1 MVIRRGI
8 DASEVGK
15 RIRKLRKNKKLTL
28 EKLGSLLSEP
38 APKGNVYNWEKG
50 MSLPGRNR
58 LSDIAQITGTTVDY
72 LLTGVIKAD
81 DVISNGNDTDSK
93 TIQIP
98 ARIIK
103 IDFVQMEILYEADT
117 PDFGEGFVISSEFDE
132 PVAFYEELLSLKS
145 HDDGKVFDDKQI
157 DYIEGSIDF

>member
-1 MVIRRGI
+1 MAIRRGV
-8 DASEVGK
+8 DTVEVGN
-15 RIRKLRKNKKLTL
+15 RIRKLRKSKNLTL
-28 EKLGSLLSEP
+28 EKFGSLLSEP
-38 APKGNVYNWEKG
+38 APKGNVFNWEKG
-50 MSLPGRNR
+50 LSLPNKKR
-58 LSDIAQITGTTVDY
+58 LEDIAKITGTTVDY
-72 LLTGVIKAD
+72 ILTGIIKAD
-81 DVISNGNDTDSK
+81 EIISNEKDSP

-145 HDDGKVFDDKQI
+145 SDANKVFDDKKI
-157 DYIEGSIDF
+157 DYTEGSIDF